1 VSNLTTFCILTC
13 KWRRDTFSFML
24 EQKSLRRYG
33 VSLAVVILSII
44 ISMNLPPVSQSS
56 SLFTILAGILF
67 SAWYGG
73 FGPGLFT
80 TLIATISILYYLV
93 DLRHSLDKSPNP
105 DLLPLVLFVMISV
118 GVVLFVSARQVA
130 QTRLARAHEELGR
143 LTAHMETVREEERTR
158 LAREIHDQVGGSLSI
173 LKLDVASLHKQIQFD
188 QTLKAKANDILKEID
203 GAFLTVQQIAME
215 LRPSLLDH
223 HGLAAAIESHLDT
236 HCRKVDLDCEKEF
249 DPLMNVEGPCATAI
263 FRVFQE
269 AFTNII
275 RHAQATKI
283 VVRLRQDET
292 GIRLVVTDNG
302 VGLEQE
308 QLLKPNALGLIGMR
322 ERIRPFG
329 GTVTLVSRPGDGTT
343 VTTLVPIIVASP
355 SIIGAEIGAEFEA
368 DAANTLLPRTAQS
381 T

>member
-1 VSNLTTFCILTC
+1 
-13 KWRRDTFSFML
+13 ML

-33 VSLAVVILSII
+33 VSLVVVILSII
-44 ISMNLPPVSQSS
+44 ISMHLPPVSQSS

-80 TLIATISILYYLV
+80 TLVATISILYYLM
-93 DLRHSLDKSPNP
+93 DLRHSLDKSSNP
-105 DLLPLVLFVMISV
+105 DLMPLVLFVMISV
-118 GVVLFVSARQVA
+118 GVVLFVSARQIA

-143 LTAHMETVREEERTR
+143 LTARMETVREEERTR

-173 LKLDVASLHKQIQFD
+173 LKLDVASLLKQIQFD
-188 QTLKAKANDILKEID
+188 QTVKAKANDILKEID

-283 VVRLRQDET
+283 VVSLRQDET

-343 VTTLVPIIVASP
+343 VTTLVPIIAASP
-355 SIIGAEIGAEFEA
+355 SIIGAEFEA

>member
-1 VSNLTTFCILTC
+1 
-13 KWRRDTFSFML
+13 ML

-118 GVVLFVSARQVA
+118 GVVLFVSARQIA

-143 LTAHMETVREEERTR
+143 LTARMETVREEERTR

-236 HCRKVDLDCEKEF
+236 HCRKLDLDCEKEF
-249 DPLMNVEGPCATAI
+249 DPRMNIEGPCATAI

-269 AFTNII
+269 AFTNVI

-283 VVRLRQDET
+283 VVSLRQDET
-292 GIRLVVTDNG
+292 SIRLVVTDNG
-302 VGLEQE
+302 VGLEQK

-343 VTTLVPIIVASP
+343 VTTLVPIIAASP
-355 SIIGAEIGAEFEA
+355 SIIGAEFEA